1 MTSSQPS
8 STDSVILREPTAGE
22 GQALHALVR
31 QSPPLDL
38 NSAYCYFLLARH
50 FRGTCVVAEH
60 EGRLAGCVTAY
71 LRQDE
76 PDTLFVWQVAVR
88 ADQRGRG
95 VAGCMLDALLARR
108 ACRGVRYL
116 ETTVGPTN
124 HASRRCF
131 ERLADARRCPVRQ
144 LPFLEPNHFGPD
156 SQHEAEVLLRI
167 GPFPPPTTASATQE
181 GTRDGNL

>member
-1 MTSSQPS
+1 MSSQPS

-22 GQALHALVR
+22 GQAMHALVR

-60 EGRLAGCVTAY
+60 DGRLVGCVTAY
-71 LRQDE
+71 LRPDE
-76 PDTLFVWQVAVR
+76 PGTLFVWQVAVR
-88 ADQRGRG
+88 GEHRGRG
-95 VAGCMLDALLARR
+95 AAGRMLDALLARP

-116 ETTVGPTN
+116 ETTVGPGN

-167 GPFPPPTTASATQE
+167 GPFPPFTTT
-181 GTRDGNL
+181 